1 MTRGRSMG
9 KIFKIDGAKFPDM
22 ETLKESLW
30 SLYSSKMSKE
40 EFETYIQENVKEE
53 G

>member
-1 MTRGRSMG
+1 MS

-30 SLYSSKMSKE
+30 SLYSDKMSKD
-40 EFETYIQENVKEE
+40 EFEAYVKANVKEE